1 MSLMDVGIR
10 KPAIR
15 APDAVVAD
23 AAQLMTSRDVEE
35 IVVVH
40 GDRPV
45 GIVTKRDLVRFLCR
59 NARARAT
66 SIEQV
71 MSSHLECVTA
81 DRSLAEAAEIMRQAG
96 VRRLPVVGAH
106 GELLGLIRSDD
117 VERALGGQ
125 GRAAAP
131 FPPTPRPP

>member
-10 KPAIR
+10 KAVVR
-15 APDAVVAD
+15 TPDAVVAD
-23 AAQLMTSRDVEE
+23 AARLMTSRDVEE

-40 GDRPV
+40 GDQPV

-71 MSSHLECVTA
+71 MSSHLECITA
-81 DRSLAEAAEIMRQAG
+81 DRSPAEAAERMRQAG

-106 GELLGLIRSDD
+106 GELLGLVRSED
-117 VERALGGQ
+117 VERALAGP
-125 GRAAAP
+125 GRGAP
-131 FPPTPRPP
+131 PPPPRAS